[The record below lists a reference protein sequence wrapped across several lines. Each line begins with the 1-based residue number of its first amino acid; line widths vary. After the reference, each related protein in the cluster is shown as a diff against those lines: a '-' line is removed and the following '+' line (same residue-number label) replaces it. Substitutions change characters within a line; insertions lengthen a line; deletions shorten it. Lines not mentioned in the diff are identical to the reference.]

1 MEKHIFD
8 APINI
13 LIGPIRSSYGWHIVE
28 KLDER
33 NQIFIDSVE
42 YKLKKQSIV
51 ENIIKK
57 NQQIGS
63 DQYVNNLMLK
73 KNISIDDTLVNF
85 ATQMILIITNSD
97 IKHSEKEL
105 RLNSEKRILFGIS
118 KLKEMANETLA
129 TYDDGS
135 FSIQDLIDEPKF

>member
-1 MEKHIFD
+1 MIVLSLHFNSQNKNTKVFVFFKIFTFPNISSPIFD

-57 NQQIGS
+57 KI
-63 DQYVNNLMLK
+63 
-73 KNISIDDTLVNF
+73 KNFES
-85 ATQMILIITNSD
+85 
-97 IKHSEKEL
+97 
-105 RLNSEKRILFGIS
+105 
-118 KLKEMANETLA
+118 
-129 TYDDGS
+129 
-135 FSIQDLIDEPKF
+135 